1 MLPLLHNTL
10 FPADKK
16 TYSNL
21 ISETPIDFPSE
32 VL

>member
-16 TYSNL
+16 QIYSRWKRKYHHL
-21 ISETPIDFPSE
+21 Y
-32 VL
+32 V